1 MYRPVGAKTLNSTKT
16 NGLNKPSQSDQTQR
30 PTLAEQFRERREQN
44 RRQTGQRM
52 FIQIVACND
61 QALIG
66 TTCACQAVDS
76 SANGLQ
82 LVCSDNIPAG
92 SQLDL
97 WVDIA
102 SKPGKYFLTSEVLWS
117 QRTENGS
124 CNIGVLLQNAAA
136 TDIDKNGRFLHRLEQ
151 FLVKKVMGIVG
162 HRQNVDHKIT
172 LCQH

>member
-1 MYRPVGAKTLNSTKT
+1 MNHTKT
-16 NGLNKPSQSDQTQR
+16 NSLKNPSQSDQAQGT
-30 PTLAEQFRERREQN
+30 TLAGEFRDRREQN
-44 RRQTGQRM
+44 RRQTERRL
-52 FIQIVACND
+52 FIQIVSCND
-61 QALIG
+61 QSLIG

-76 SANGLQ
+76 SPNGLQ

-117 QRTENGS
+117 QRTENGR

-136 TDIDKNGRFLHRLEQ
+136 TDIDNWRTA
-151 FLVKKVMGIVG
+151 
-162 HRQNVDHKIT
+162 NA
-172 LCQH
+172 